1 MSSYRDD
8 EDQLQLVKN
17 WLREYGLVTV
27 IAIVLAIVVVFGWQ
41 YWLRYQVGRREKA
54 SQAYQSMVTLV
65 IQDKSKEAIT
75 EANNLIQHYSS
86 TPYAIFAAL
95 WLAKAQMDQGKLD
108 AAIGHLH
115 WALKHNKDSALRDI
129 IILRLA
135 KMQLARGKTDEALAL
150 LKSLQDGEFA
160 GVADEVRGDV
170 YYQQKNMAAAKV
182 AWQQA
187 LKVLP
192 PTNAGYK
199 EVQYK
204 LANLPVEV
212 SGEKK

>member
-27 IAIVLAIVVVFGWQ
+27 IAIVLAIAVVLGWQ

-54 SQAYQSMVTLV
+54 SQTYQSMVALV
-65 IQDKSKEAIT
+65 MQDKPKKAVT
-75 EANNLIQHYSS
+75 EANALIQHYAS
-86 TPYAIFAAL
+86 TPYAVLASL
-95 WLAKAQMDQGKLD
+95 WLARAQMDEGKLD
-108 AAIGHLH
+108 AAVGHLN
-115 WALKHNKDSALRDI
+115 WALKHNKDSALSSI
-129 IILRLA
+129 ITLRLA
-135 KMQLARGKTDEALAL
+135 KMKLAQDKTDEALAL
-150 LKSLQDGEFA
+150 LKSLQSSEFA

-170 YYQQKNMAAAKV
+170 YYRQKNMAAAKV

-192 PTNAGYK
+192 PTNSGYK